1 MIIRCNCCEYLSDD
15 IQDMEGHIKN
25 QHGTSSHSVV
35 VAGINKHREA
45 VREIMLRLGRVIARR
60 SWDHDT
66 SKLEPDELPAYEKYV
81 PLLEAAATAEEFGRL
96 MAEFKPT
103 RDLHKSRNRHHV
115 EFHKNG
121 AEDMDLVDLV
131 EMFADAVSGTRGTV
145 EERIAKLDI
154 PEVLIQILYNT
165 YGASK

>member
-45 VREIMLRLGRVIARR
+45 VREIMLQLGRVIARR
-60 SWDHDT
+60 SWDHDA

-81 PLLEAAATAEEFGRL
+81 PLLEAATTAEEFNRL

-103 RDLHKSRNRHHV
+103 RDLRRFLATRVRKS
-115 EFHKNG
+115 K
-121 AEDMDLVDLV
+121 
-131 EMFADAVSGTRGTV
+131 VSLLMNLSSLKTVLRKHWLYRGLLSM
-145 EERIAKLDI
+145 EKLFGKR
-154 PEVLIQILYNT
+154 Q
-165 YGASK
+165 